1 MIFVVEI
8 VNQELWEFWLDWIT
22 NYECIVLAYVKYHIS
37 VLAI

>member
-22 NYECIVLAYVKYHIS
+22 MYEFIMLAYVKYHIS